1 MRINNI
7 DTFLRFSILFKKE
20 LEKQIEACNEFDS
33 GDKEFFVNF
42 FYLTGSEDVANK
54 YFPLESSKVKL
65 STIALNGSLYCKSS
79 IINQQISRLQAI
91 AEERE
96 IDL

>member
-42 FYLTGSEDVANK
+42 FYLTGGEDVANK

-65 STIALNGSLYCKSS
+65 STIALNGYLYCKSS